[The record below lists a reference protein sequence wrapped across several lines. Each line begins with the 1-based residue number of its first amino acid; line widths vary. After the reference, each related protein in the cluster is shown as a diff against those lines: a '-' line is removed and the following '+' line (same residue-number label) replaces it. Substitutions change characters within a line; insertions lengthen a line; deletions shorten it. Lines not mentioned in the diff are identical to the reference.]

1 MANKSKMTHQG
12 EKTSMNVDSFGEK
25 YKNQKFI
32 FTARSVKM
40 DCPFTNTIN

>member
-25 YKNQKFI
+25 NRDQKFI
-32 FTARSVKM
+32 FTAGNVKM
-40 DCPFTNTIN
+40 DCPFKYTID